1 MAGKKG
7 RSGRKARTDGITM
20 RAVALYIPMTKYEGQ
35 EKSGMK
41 YPLAE
46 TITVER
52 FRPDSWFM
60 QFKRVFG
67 SQWQEKTRNMMINRV
82 KTYQENNMWQCDC
95 QFTIKRYHFR
105 SDFQCKRCGAWKSQQ
120 ARRVLGD
127 LE

>member
-20 RAVALYIPMTKYEGQ
+20 RAVALYIPMTKYQDIEG
-35 EKSGMK
+35 KD
-41 YPLAE
+41 
-46 TITVER
+46 R
-52 FRPDSWFM
+52 FRPESWFM

-67 SQWQEKTRNMMINRV
+67 SQWQE
-82 KTYQENNMWQCDC
+82 QENNMWQCDC
-95 QFTIKRYHFR
+95 NFTIKRYHFR

-120 ARRVLGD
+120 ARRVMGD

>member
-20 RAVALYIPMTKYEGQ
+20 RAVALYIPM
-35 EKSGMK
+35 MK
-41 YPLAE
+41 YMTDE
-46 TITVER
+46 DKER
-52 FRPDSWFM
+52 FQPESWFL

-67 SQWQEKTRNMMINRV
+67 SQWQEKVRNMMINRV
-82 KTYQENNMWQCDC
+82 KTYQENQMWLCDC
-95 QFTIKRYHFR
+95 NFTIKRYHFR

-120 ARRVLGD
+120 ARRVMGD